1 MNNFEGYKKALE
13 IDYFAYFAKAYF
25 AFNYYLKHKI
35 NDANDDR
42 LRIDKIKEK
51 SNLSV
56 KFKDLIQ
63 RDIFY
68 NNFIDLRNAL
78 ASNEIQNEGKPL
90 TFDKVKM
97 HPYREEILCDD
108 TYYRIKYFIKI
119 QNSGKIVIQCGD
131 AEQIVCQFEEIEQ
144 QLQNNR
150 NINAFQSKRI
160 LSIIQERRNQYI
172 ININNVID
180 NIEKYKIKIEE
191 TKSDNEREKSRSELT
206 DEYEKL
212 YKAFIEIIYTLRNAL
227 FHSEIDINN
236 TETKIAYEKAYWLLR
251 EFLTELS

>member
-90 TFDKVKM
+90 TFDKVKIQSYKEKVFFNDS
-97 HPYREEILCDD
+97 YRN
-108 TYYRIKYFIKI
+108 IKYFIKM
-119 QNSGKIVIQCGD
+119 QNNGTIIIQCGD
-131 AEQIVCQFEEIEQ
+131 AEQIVCHFEEIEQ
-144 QLQNNR
+144 QLQNR
-150 NINAFQSKRI
+150 NINTFRSKII

-191 TKSDNEREKSRSELT
+191 TKSYNEREKSRSELT
-206 DEYEKL
+206 NEYEKL

-251 EFLTELS
+251 EFVNTLS